1 MKIAIIGYG
10 RMGKEIEKL
19 ALQRGHEIIF
29 KIDQNN
35 WEEIESDKFN
45 QVDVAIEFTHPE
57 SAYQNILHCFKS
69 AIPVVSGTT
78 GWMDDMGKVIEKC
91 NKEGKT
97 FFYASNFSLGVNLFF
112 KVNEYLAR
120 LMNNYPDYNISV
132 EETHHTKK
140 LDAPSG
146 TAISI
151 ANGIIKNMRR
161 VNKWEKESTKEND
174 VIPVKSYRTGNVPGN
189 HQVIY
194 ESEFDKITLEHDA
207 KSRLGFALG
216 AVLAAELIHDKK
228 GFFTMDDLIR

>member
-1 MKIAIIGYG
+1 
-10 RMGKEIEKL
+10 MGKEIEKL
-19 ALQRGHEIIF
+19 ALQRGHEITF

-35 WEEIESDKFN
+35 WEEIESAKFK

-57 SAYQNILHCFKS
+57 SAYQNISHCFK
-69 AIPVVSGTT
+69 ADIPVVSGTT
-78 GWMDDMGKVIEKC
+78 GWMDAMEKIIEKC
-91 NKEGKT
+91 KNQGKT

-120 LMNNYPDYNISV
+120 LMNNYPDYKITV

-161 VNKWEKESTKEND
+161 VNKWEKESTNENAA
-174 VIPVKSYRTGNVPGN
+174 IPVKSYRTGNVPGN